1 MDLYYIYYSCVA
13 SGTTC
18 TAAGW
23 GLISERGVASEE
35 LKEVK
40 TIQTLRPEVKAC
52 VEQYLFTMLD
62 LEIKKKYHPWL
73 WIYL

>member
-1 MDLYYIYYSCVA
+1 MFSKLTNIVRFQIYIVMFRFTNMDLYYIYYSCVA

-40 TIQTLRPEVKAC
+40 TI
-52 VEQYLFTMLD
+52 
-62 LEIKKKYHPWL
+62 
-73 WIYL
+73 